1 MKGKSSLEA
10 QQRSNIYHLLA
21 LFYRNDLSNRLSK
34 YLKDERVC
42 NSLMSAGMILDK
54 KEFSDTNEAL
64 ALDYTALFLTPGNR
78 IPLNESVYLD
88 AEDGYMGKSAAE
100 VNHFINTLGL
110 QIDANWTDLPD
121 HISVEFE
128 IMQKLTEKESEML
141 NEKDEKKFN
150 LCRKLQIDFIKN
162 HIIKWIPDICDKIAI
177 QSSTSF
183 YSELAK
189 LTKDFIRSERVL
201 LGI

>member
-1 MKGKSSLEA
+1 
-10 QQRSNIYHLLA
+10 
-21 LFYRNDLSNRLSK
+21 
-34 YLKDERVC
+34 
-42 NSLMSAGMILDK
+42 
-54 KEFSDTNEAL
+54 
-64 ALDYTALFLTPGNR
+64 
-78 IPLNESVYLD
+78 
-88 AEDGYMGKSAAE
+88 MGKSAAE